1 MFMADGEC
9 FHRKRAKWI
18 LMIMIR
24 WGWAKGL
31 DLQCHVIMLLWIRLI
46 IHWSLLNYGIKMNR
60 QKGVLFWTIKCC
72 VQSAPKRQSESG
84 CLKCNIT
91 ANCKTFENAVIIH
104 LLTDQIKFFIV
115 SSKCRVIVILLF
127 AVLNDLSH
135 SGHKQVITF
144 IIVFTINSKWK
155 WMLFKCMYV
164 TLNIPIWKVNYYI
177 TIWKAP
183 YGFVK
188 GDTFLT
194 MTIIDLV
201 FKLIIRFA
209 GKWLI

>member
-60 QKGVLFWTIKCC
+60 QKGVLFWTVKCC

-164 TLNIPIWKVNYYI
+164 NIKHTYMKSELLYNDMKG
-177 TIWKAP
+177 TIWFCE
-183 YGFVK
+183 GRH
-188 GDTFLT
+188 
-194 MTIIDLV
+194 V
-201 FKLIIRFA
+201 FNDDHNRFS
-209 GKWLI
+209 I